1 METRTSTATSVG
13 DIGTLRASFLRACR
27 AENLSPSTVEVYGS
41 ALDRFT
47 EFLLQTGMPTDV
59 SSITREHVEAW
70 MEHLLET
77 RAPATASNRY
87 RALKRFFGF
96 LVEEGE
102 LTSSPME
109 RMHPPKVPEAS
120 VPVLTEDQLRAL
132 LKACSGKTFEDRR
145 DTALLRC
152 FMDTGAR
159 RAELLGLRWSDN
171 PDDSDVD
178 LDQGLLYVLGKGRR
192 PRALPIG
199 AKTVRALDSYIRARR
214 SHSYADAPELWLGL
228 RGPLGKTAPRDILK
242 RRAREAGLDIHIHP
256 HMFRHAFA
264 HRWLADGGNESD
276 LMRIT
281 GWKSREM
288 LDRYGASA
296 ASERARDAHRRLSPG
311 DRL

>member
-1 METRTSTATSVG
+1 MAIVDTTLSVG
-13 DIGTLRASFLRACR
+13 DIRTLTQSFLRACR
-27 AENLSPSTVEVYGS
+27 AENLSPSTLDVYGGACDQFAS
-41 ALDRFT
+41 FLT
-47 EFLLQTGMPTDV
+47 ERGMPTDV
-59 SSITREHVEAW
+59 AAIHREHVEAF
-70 MEHLLET
+70 MDRLLVT
-77 RAPATASNRY
+77 RAPATASNRF

-96 LVEEGE
+96 LVDEGE

-109 RMHPPKVPEAS
+109 RMRPPKVPE
-120 VPVLTEDQLRAL
+120 VPIPVLTDDQLRAL
-132 LKACSGKTFEDRR
+132 LKACSGKSFEDRR

-152 FMDTGAR
+152 FIDTGAR
-159 RAELLGLRWSDN
+159 RAEIIDLRWSEN
-171 PDDSDVD
+171 TEESDVD

-192 PRALPIG
+192 PRALPMG

-214 SHSYADAPELWLGL
+214 AHSYAGSPELWLGR
-228 RGPLGKTAPRDILK
+228 RGPLGKTAMRDILK
-242 RRAREAGLDIHIHP
+242 RRVRQAGLDIHVHP

-264 HRWLADGGNESD
+264 HKWLSDGGNEGD

-296 ASERARDAHRRLSPG
+296 ASERAREAHRRLGPG

>member
-1 METRTSTATSVG
+1 MVVSTTTSVG
-13 DIGTLRASFLRACR
+13 DIGTLTQSWTRACR
-27 AENLSPSTVEVYGS
+27 AENLSPNTIEVYGS
-41 ALDRFT
+41 ACQRLT
-47 EFLLQTGMPTDV
+47 EFLVRHGMPTDV
-59 SSITREHVEAW
+59 TSITREHIEVF
-70 MEHLLET
+70 MEHLLAT

-102 LTSSPME
+102 ITSNPMD
-109 RMHPPKVPEAS
+109 RMHPPKVPEPET
-120 VPVLTEDQLRAL
+120 PVLTEDQLRAL
-132 LKACSGKTFEDRR
+132 LKACSGRAFDDRR
-145 DTALLRC
+145 DAALLRC
-152 FMDTGAR
+152 FIDTGGR
-159 RAELLGLRWSDN
+159 RAEILGLRWSIN

-178 LDQGLLYVLGKGRR
+178 LDQGVLYVVGKGRR
-192 PRALPIG
+192 TRTLPIG

-214 SHSYADAPELWLGL
+214 SHPHADAPNLWLGL
-228 RGPLGKTAPRDILK
+228 RGPLGPTAPRDILK
-242 RRAREAGLDIHIHP
+242 RRAREAGLDIHVHP